1 MNPVPSGILWTEEA
15 LSVDS
20 FQWWDNWGS
29 GVKELHDFAYEA
41 TSQTT
46 SIGEAERSWK
56 AYSNIHN
63 PKHNRLGERV
73 SKLINVHYSLRLKSK
88 KRDPAYEDEYL
99 APLELHLDAIDE
111 EAEDLIVPESPSESE
126 PESDSD
132 N

>member
-73 SKLINVHYSLRLKSK
+73 VQADQCALQ
-88 KRDPAYEDEYL
+88 L
-99 APLELHLDAIDE
+99 AFEVE
-111 EAEDLIVPESPSESE
+111 EEGPGI
-126 PESDSD
+126 
-132 N
+132 